1 MNQTLKI
8 KSVESQSSFFKKDF
22 LMSTIFNG
30 YIEFVTILLLFY
42 VCLFVCFCHETC
54 GILVPPKQGS
64 KLQPPALEV
73 KS

>member
-42 VCLFVCFCHETC
+42 VCLFVCFAMRH
-54 GILVPPKQGS
+54 VGS
-64 KLQPPALEV
+64 
-73 KS
+73 